1 MILVAQKST
10 CSQNRGL
17 GTYVSLEKWCR
28 TTYIVTSSKHCQNI
42 MLDMEIEVMGVV
54 LKNKWWKIKKQSKL
68 NSENRKSEF
77 ENMAERCGLW
87 KSGKNN

>member
-1 MILVAQKST
+1 MTLRATKTYDSSGPKVYLFTKQH
-10 CSQNRGL
+10 RGL

-54 LKNKWWKIKKQSKL
+54 LKNKWWKIKKNILLFLFLQI
-68 NSENRKSEF
+68 
-77 ENMAERCGLW
+77 
-87 KSGKNN
+87 